1 LYGDHIVLDFE
12 PLNRIIDEV
21 KQESR
26 YSEQARY
33 RWLVQ
38 KIGEMRLTHS
48 KLLTEAESRVSRG
61 ALSWS
66 EMIFTDLFGPD
77 LQIIGNITQR
87 LDLLEMNLRKYYSEA
102 LELYETLSED

>member
-1 LYGDHIVLDFE
+1 MLDFE
-12 PLNRIIDEV
+12 PLNMIVDEI
-21 KQESR
+21 KRESR

-48 KLLTEAESRVSRG
+48 KLLSEAESRVSRG

-66 EMIFTDLFGPD
+66 EMMPYRNFY
-77 LQIIGNITQR
+77 Q
-87 LDLLEMNLRKYYSEA
+87 LDF
-102 LELYETLSED
+102 LSAEP